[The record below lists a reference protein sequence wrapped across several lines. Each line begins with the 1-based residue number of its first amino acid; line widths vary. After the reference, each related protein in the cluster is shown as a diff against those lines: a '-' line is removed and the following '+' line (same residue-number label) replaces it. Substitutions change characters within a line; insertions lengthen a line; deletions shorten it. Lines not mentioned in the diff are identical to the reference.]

1 MRYYDVMIKEV
12 VENGKL
18 IFPKKFAKKFDPIRK
33 DWIETN
39 DPTCMDYI
47 DHLKSSM
54 PLDEF
59 SAQYRNKPFSS
70 ENQLFKPEMFKY
82 FSQRPQGLYLGMAV
96 DLAISESRTADETSI
111 IVCGMDKDWKLYV
124 LDYIKG
130 RWRPS
135 DVVNNILEMQ
145 SKWKPHTVGMETNGF
160 QKTLKLSV
168 EEEMR
173 RRKQYF
179 SIEEIRTG
187 PEKSKVER
195 IKTLEPFY
203 RNGTVFHASW
213 MKGKDMEDQLQTFPK
228 GKHDDVIDSLSM
240 CLPLLNPGVSTSISQ
255 EDDWDRCIR
264 RARENNNLNRGFFN
278 YDK

>member
-1 MRYYDVMIKEV
+1 
-12 VENGKL
+12 
-18 IFPKKFAKKFDPIRK
+18 
-33 DWIETN
+33 
-39 DPTCMDYI
+39 
-47 DHLKSSM
+47 
-54 PLDEF
+54 
-59 SAQYRNKPFSS
+59 
-70 ENQLFKPEMFKY
+70 
-82 FSQRPQGLYLGMAV
+82 
-96 DLAISESRTADETSI
+96 
-111 IVCGMDKDWKLYV
+111 
-124 LDYIKG
+124 
-130 RWRPS
+130 
-135 DVVNNILEMQ
+135 
-145 SKWKPHTVGMETNGF
+145 METNGF

-213 MKGKDMEDQLQTFPK
+213 MKGKDMEDQLQAFPK